1 MMIMS
6 KAQDRIGVI
15 REIEY
20 FDKVK
25 KYAIKNKIWPELGSP
40 KYEADLVFFT
50 ADKSYVIG
58 RPILKT
64 LKKDALKTYRTQQI
78 VVEETERLDTLAF
91 HMETAYESHNQTQL
105 WYHYPAILCSDYD
118 TTRQYV
124 EDVSTPQIWAAMVL
138 HEYFHGFQ
146 FRHPEFIRFANDSIT
161 VSTRKLQ
168 SYYDKYPWFKKSV
181 DEENQLLLECLNS
194 NDVSQ
199 IKKLFK
205 NYKAKRIE
213 RLSAFKEVEKFDLT
227 IQEEFL
233 EKMEGSARY
242 MEYQLYQMFKDI
254 PIDKKLAEIDH
265 KYDFSAVKKFR
276 LEDKPWMYQSTSIRY
291 YYSTGFNML
300 RLLDQLKVSYKANF
314 FDDNRST
321 PYQLLNQK
329 LSD

>member
-1 MMIMS
+1 MIMS
-6 KAQDRIGVI
+6 KAQNRDEVI
-15 REIEY
+15 RQIEY

-25 KYAIKNKIWPELGSP
+25 KYATKSKIWPEFGSP

-50 ADKSYVIG
+50 AEKSYLIG

-64 LKKDALKTYRTQQI
+64 LKKKPLKTYRTQQI

-91 HMETAYESHNQTQL
+91 HMETAYESQNKTQL

-242 MEYQLYQMFKDI
+242 MEYQLYQIFKDI
-254 PIDKKLAEIDH
+254 PIDKKLAEIDN
-265 KYDFSAVKKFR
+265 KYDFSGVKKFT

-321 PYQLLNQK
+321 PYELLNQK

>member
-1 MMIMS
+1 MS
-6 KAQDRIGVI
+6 KAQNRNEVI
-15 REIEY
+15 RQIEY

-25 KYAIKNKIWPELGSP
+25 KYATKSKIWPEFGSP

-64 LKKDALKTYRTQQI
+64 LKKKPLKTYRMQQI

-91 HMETAYESHNQTQL
+91 HMETAYESQNQTQL

-213 RLSAFKEVEKFDLT
+213 RLSAFKEAEKFDLT

-242 MEYQLYQMFKDI
+242 MEYQLYQIFKDI
-254 PIDKKLAEIDH
+254 PIDKKLAEMDN
-265 KYDFSAVKKFR
+265 KYDFSGVKKFT
-276 LEDKPWMYQSTSIRY
+276 LEDKSWMYQSTSIRY